1 MLWQHKEP
9 RTTLAYKKRKT
20 NRFRSLKGHPMLPK
34 LIAASLAAL
43 LLTSAAQAENFEVTM
58 LNKGADGAM
67 VFEPAF
73 VKAAVGDTVTFIS
86 TDKGHNAEGIE
97 GMLPE
102 GAEEFKSAMGKD
114 YVLTLT
120 AEGLYG
126 VKCTPHYT
134 MGMVALIQAGA
145 PVNQDAMKAVVL
157 KGKAKS
163 RFEPLLEQIAE

>member
-1 MLWQHKEP
+1 M
-9 RTTLAYKKRKT
+9 
-20 NRFRSLKGHPMLPK
+20 FPK

-43 LLTSAAQAENFEVTM
+43 LLAPAAYAENFEVKM
-58 LNKGADGAM
+58 LNKGTEGAM

-73 VKAAVGDTVTFIS
+73 VKAAVGDTITFIS

-102 GAEEFKSAMGKD
+102 GVEEFKGDMGKD

-120 AEGLYG
+120 AEGIYG
-126 VKCTPHYT
+126 VKCTPHYM

-145 PVNQDAMKAVVL
+145 PVNKDAVTAMAL
-157 KGKAKS
+157 KGKAKT
-163 RFEPLLEQIAE
+163 RFEPLFAQIAE

>member
-1 MLWQHKEP
+1 MFP
-9 RTTLAYKKRKT
+9 R
-20 NRFRSLKGHPMLPK
+20 

-43 LLTSAAQAENFEVTM
+43 LLAPAAFAENFDVKM
-58 LNKGADGAM
+58 LNKGAEGAM

-86 TDKGHNAEGIE
+86 TDKGHNAEGIK

-102 GAEEFKSAMGKD
+102 GVEEFKSDMGKD

-126 VKCTPHYT
+126 VKCTPHVS

-145 PVNQDAMKAVVL
+145 PVNKDAVMAVEL
-157 KGKAKS
+157 KGKAKT
-163 RFEPLLEQIAE
+163 RFEPLLAQVAE

>member
-1 MLWQHKEP
+1 M
-9 RTTLAYKKRKT
+9 
-20 NRFRSLKGHPMLPK
+20 FPK
-34 LIAASLAAL
+34 FVAASLAVL
-43 LLTSAAQAENFEVTM
+43 LLAPAVQAENFDVSM
-58 LNKGADGAM
+58 LNKGAEGAM

-86 TDKGHNAEGIE
+86 TDKGHNAEGIK

-102 GAEEFKSAMGKD
+102 GVEEFKSDMGKD

-126 VKCTPHYT
+126 VKCTPHYS
-134 MGMVALIQAGA
+134 MGMVALVQAGA
-145 PVNQDAMKAVVL
+145 PVNLDAVNAVEL

-163 RFEPLLEQIAE
+163 RFEPLVAQVVK

>member
-1 MLWQHKEP
+1 M
-9 RTTLAYKKRKT
+9 
-20 NRFRSLKGHPMLPK
+20 FPK

-43 LLTSAAQAENFEVTM
+43 LLAPVAQAENFDVRM
-58 LNKGADGAM
+58 LNKGTDGAM
-67 VFEPAF
+67 VYEPAF
-73 VKAAVGDTVTFIS
+73 VKAAVGDTITFIS
-86 TDKGHNAEGIE
+86 TDKGHNAEGIK

-102 GAEEFKSAMGKD
+102 GVAEFKSAMGKD

-145 PVNQDAMKAVVL
+145 PANLDAVTAMPL
-157 KGKAKS
+157 KGKAKT
-163 RFEPLLEQIAE
+163 RFEPLFAQVVK

>member
-1 MLWQHKEP
+1 M
-9 RTTLAYKKRKT
+9 
-20 NRFRSLKGHPMLPK
+20 FSK
-34 LIAASLAAL
+34 LITATVAAFVLA
-43 LLTSAAQAENFEVTM
+43 TAAQAENFDVKM

-73 VKAAVGDTVTFIS
+73 VKAVVGDTVTFIS
-86 TDKGHNAEGIE
+86 TDKGHNVEDIA

-102 GAEEFKSAMGKD
+102 GVEAFKSGMGDD

-126 VKCTPHYT
+126 LKCTPHYG

-145 PVNQDAMKAVVL
+145 PVNLDAAAAVTH
-157 KGKAKS
+157 KGKATA
-163 RFEPLLEQIAE
+163 RFEPLFTQIVQ

>member
-1 MLWQHKEP
+1 M
-9 RTTLAYKKRKT
+9 
-20 NRFRSLKGHPMLPK
+20 FPK

-43 LLTSAAQAENFEVTM
+43 LLAPAAYAENFDVKM
-58 LNKGADGAM
+58 LNKGAEGAM

-86 TDKGHNAEGIE
+86 TDKGHNAEGID

-102 GAEEFKSAMGKD
+102 GVEEFKSAMGKD

-120 AEGLYG
+120 DEGLYG

-145 PVNQDAMKAVVL
+145 PVNLDEVMEVKL
-157 KGKAKS
+157 KGKAIT
-163 RFEPLLEQIAE
+163 RFEPLAAQIVK

>member
-1 MLWQHKEP
+1 M
-9 RTTLAYKKRKT
+9 
-20 NRFRSLKGHPMLPK
+20 FPK

-43 LLTSAAQAENFEVTM
+43 LLASAAYADSFDVLM
-58 LNKGADGAM
+58 LNKGAEGAM

-86 TDKGHNAEGIE
+86 TDKGHNAEGIK

-102 GAEEFKSAMGKD
+102 GVKGFKSAMGKD

-126 VKCTPHYT
+126 VKCTPHLS

-145 PVNQDAMKAVVL
+145 AVNKDGVMAVEL

-163 RFEPLLEQIAE
+163 RFEPLLAQIAE

>member
-1 MLWQHKEP
+1 MF
-9 RTTLAYKKRKT
+9 A
-20 NRFRSLKGHPMLPK
+20 K

-43 LLTSAAQAENFEVTM
+43 LLAPAAYAENFEVHM
-58 LNKGADGAM
+58 LNKGTEGAM

-86 TDKGHNAEGIE
+86 TDKGHNAEDIK

-102 GAEEFKSAMGKD
+102 GFEPFKSKMGDD

-145 PVNQDAMKAVVL
+145 PVNKDAVTAVVL
-157 KGKAKS
+157 KGKAQT
-163 RFEPLLEQIAE
+163 RFEPLLAQIAE